1 MSDVAQPLRAE
12 SGRLLNLAWP
22 IALTQLQWIVLN
34 VIDVAMVGHA
44 STLELA
50 YFSAGRMGNWVA
62 LIVGISAL
70 SGVQVFTARAD
81 GAGDKATCGSVFRQ
95 GILLALVMGL
105 GMLIPT
111 LLFARTLLDASGVP
125 PELAGGGAVVLQVM
139 ALNFPGAFLLVAA
152 SLYLEGLS
160 RPRVALMTALL
171 TLPLNIVANGFLV
184 FGWWGA
190 PQLGAAG
197 AAVGT
202 LFANTVGVVILM
214 TYIRVTRP
222 QDCRGWRTAWPEGQ
236 ELRRFALAPGLASG
250 LENMGFA
257 VLIAL
262 STRVGAAT
270 AGAFQAM
277 LSVHVLTMTL
287 SAGLASAAAVRI
299 GNAIGSGEP
308 QEIARRGWLAAA
320 LTIGLTLSWGVI
332 YLLFAP
338 QLAAPSSPDPA
349 VIAATVVMLGM
360 MAWFL
365 WADGVQMV
373 MVFSLRAAGDQ
384 VAAGVIQVTSYFAV
398 MSLAG
403 VLLVGPMGAAGLALA
418 MGLGLATA
426 AVAGA
431 ARFAWITRKHSGLLD
446 RLRSQ

>member
-1 MSDVAQPLRAE
+1 MSDFNQPLRSE
-12 SGRLLNLAWP
+12 SRRLLSLAWP
-22 IALTQLQWIVLN
+22 IALTQLQWIILN
-34 VIDVAMVGHA
+34 VIDVVMVGHA
-44 STLELA
+44 STVELA

-62 LIVGISAL
+62 LIVGIAAL

-81 GAGDKATCGSVFRQ
+81 GAGDMAACGSVFRQ
-95 GILLALVMGL
+95 GVLLALVMGF
-105 GMLIPT
+105 GMAIPT
-111 LLFARTLLDASGVP
+111 FIFAREMLGAAGVP
-125 PELAGGGAVVLQVM
+125 ADLADGGATVLKIM

-160 RPRVALMTALL
+160 RPRVAMLTAAL
-171 TLPLNIVANGFLV
+171 TLPINIIANGFLV

-190 PQLGAAG
+190 PELGAAG
-197 AAVGT
+197 AALGT
-202 LFANTVGVVILM
+202 FLANLVGVAVLL
-214 TYIRVTRP
+214 TYVRITRP
-222 QDCRGWRTAWPEGQ
+222 EDCRGWRRAWRDGQ
-236 ELRRFALAPGLASG
+236 DLRRFGFAPGLASG
-250 LENMGFA
+250 LENAGFA

-262 STRVGAAT
+262 STQVGAAT
-270 AGAFQAM
+270 AAAFQAM

-287 SAGLASAAAVRI
+287 STGLASAAAVRI
-299 GNAIGSGEP
+299 GNAIGAGEID
-308 QEIARRGWLAAA
+308 EIARRGWLAAG
-320 LTIGLTLSWGVI
+320 LTVGLTLIWGVI
-332 YLLFAP
+332 YMLFAP
-338 QLAAPSSPDPA
+338 ALAAPSSPDPA

-384 VAAGVIQVTSYFAV
+384 VAAGFIQVTSYFAV

-431 ARFAWITRKHSGLLD
+431 ARFAWITRKHSDLLV
-446 RLRSQ
+446 RLRAH

>member
-1 MSDVAQPLRAE
+1 MSDVAQPLREE
-12 SGRLLNLAWP
+12 SRRLLNLAWP
-22 IALTQLQWIVLN
+22 IALTQLQWIILN

-44 STLELA
+44 STQELA

-81 GAGDKATCGSVFRQ
+81 GAGDKAACGSVFRQ
-95 GILLALVMGL
+95 GVLLALVMGF
-105 GMLIPT
+105 GMAIPT
-111 LLFARTLLDASGVP
+111 LLFARIMLGAAGVP
-125 PELAGGGAVVLQVM
+125 PALADGGATVLQVM
-139 ALNFPGAFLLVAA
+139 ALNFPGSFLLVAA

-160 RPRVALMTALL
+160 RPRVALMTVLL

-197 AAVGT
+197 AALGT
-202 LFANTVGVVILM
+202 LFANTVGVAILLV
-214 TYIRVTRP
+214 YIRVTRP
-222 QDCRGWRTAWPEGQ
+222 QDCRGWRTAWREGQ
-236 ELRRFALAPGLASG
+236 ELRQFGLAPGVASG

-287 SAGLASAAAVRI
+287 STGLASAAAVRI
-299 GNAIGSGEP
+299 GNAIGAGEP
-308 QEIARRGWLAAA
+308 HEIARRGWLAA
-320 LTIGLTLSWGVI
+320 GLTVSVTLLWGVI
-332 YLLFAP
+332 YLSFAP

-349 VIAATVVMLGM
+349 VITATVAMLGM

-403 VLLVGPMGAAGLALA
+403 WFLVGPMGGAGLALA

-426 AVAGA
+426 AVAGSL
-431 ARFAWITRKHSGLLD
+431 RFGWITRTGSGLSG
-446 RLRSQ
+446 RITP